1 VHRPKTKRTPLEDR
15 HHEPAARAAEDEGP
29 DHSASAG
36 DGGPQP
42 DGASAGLGPRRTA
55 GQFADGPQP
64 VERQQAAETE
74 ATIPLEQHQRL
85 LAEFDNYRKR
95 TQAQQERASR
105 LTRDELIEKLLPILD
120 DCDRAQQAARSNP
133 EHFDREGAL
142 IILRRFAEALRQEGL
157 EKVEAAP
164 GMAFDPEVHEAVLT
178 IPTASVPEGSIAEVL
193 EPGYRSR
200 DRLLRPAKVAVARAP
215 APDASPPVEPGS

>member
-1 VHRPKTKRTPLEDR
+1 M
-15 HHEPAARAAEDEGP
+15 RAWESEGP
-29 DHSASAG
+29 DDTVPAG
-36 DGGPQP
+36 SGEPVADGPP
-42 DGASAGLGPRRTA
+42 AGHAPERAA
-55 GQFADGPQP
+55 GQPADGPQP
-64 VERQQAAETE
+64 VDERQVADTG

-105 LTRDELIEKLLPILD
+105 LTRDELVARLLPILD
-120 DCDRAQQAARSNP
+120 DCDRAQQAANSNP

-142 IILRRFAEALRQEGL
+142 IILRRLAEALRQEGL
-157 EKVEAAP
+157 AKVEAAP

-178 IPTASVPEGSIAEVL
+178 IPTARVPEGSIAEVL
-193 EPGYRSR
+193 EPGYRSC